1 MILDGEKLKKT
12 KPLTERQEEVLRF
25 ILSWMREN
33 SSPPTITEI
42 ANHLGIPYPKS
53 AGTHLEALEK
63 KGYIQKIPGKARGI
77 RLTPK
82 ASSFQDEYASP
93 EWLTVPRIGRIRAG
107 VATGSDLL
115 SDGKI
120 TIPASF
126 LSEKP
131 DYVLSVIGDSMTG
144 VGIHEGDLAFIKKC
158 ETVSNGD
165 IIVAQIQG
173 EMTLKTYIHDK
184 GRLILRAAN
193 PAYPDR
199 IVLPEDESGLV
210 QGRMIGLFRSIV
222 RTGGRSNGF

>member
-1 MILDGEKLKKT
+1 MSFDGGTIKKT

-25 ILSWMREN
+25 ILSWMQEN

-63 KGYIQKIPGKARGI
+63 KGYIQRIPGKARGI

-82 ASSFQDEYASP
+82 SSAFQDQSISS
-93 EWLTVPRIGRIRAG
+93 EWLTIPRVGRIRAG

-115 SDGKI
+115 TDGQI

-131 DYVLSVIGDSMTG
+131 DFVLSVIGDSMTG
-144 VGIHEGDLAFIKKC
+144 AGIYEGDLAFIKKGGI
-158 ETVSNGD
+158 VSNGD
-165 IIVAQIQG
+165 VIVAQIQG
-173 EMTLKTYIHDK
+173 EMTLKSYIHQN
-184 GRLILRAAN
+184 GRIILRAAN
-193 PAYPDR
+193 PNYPDR
-199 IVLPEDESGLV
+199 IVFPDDEDALV
-210 QGRMIGLFRSIV
+210 QGRMIGLFRSFPRSAG
-222 RTGGRSNGF
+222 RTNGF

>member
-1 MILDGEKLKKT
+1 MLIDGGPLKKT
-12 KPLTERQEEVLRF
+12 KPLTDRQEEVLRF
-25 ILSWMREN
+25 ILSWIQEN

-63 KGYIQKIPGKARGI
+63 KGYIQRVPGKARGI

-82 ASSFQDEYASP
+82 STALQDESISS
-93 EWLTVPRIGRIRAG
+93 EWLTIPRVGRIRAG
-107 VATGSDLL
+107 IATGSDLL
-115 SDGKI
+115 SDGQI

-131 DYVLSVIGDSMTG
+131 DFVLSVIGDSMTG
-144 VGIHEGDLAFIKKC
+144 AGIYEGDLAFIKKGGMI
-158 ETVSNGD
+158 SNGD

-173 EMTLKTYIHDK
+173 EMTLKSYIHQN

-193 PAYPDR
+193 PNYPDR
-199 IVLPEDESGLV
+199 IVLPEDEEQLV
-210 QGRMIGLFRSIV
+210 QGRLIGLFRSLS
-222 RTGGRSNGF
+222 RTGGRVNGF